1 MLPSV
6 GAFLLLQC
14 FMDDTGSLCRV
25 VCHLG
30 NGLSECS
37 LFAEMVMDMV
47 LEADSI
53 YYAVDGR
60 EILNGAYINCRQGEI
75 VGLLGRNGCGKSTML
90 EIIFGTRKGSN
101 SFVRIGGKVYTGRA
115 YRSGMLRMKP
125 QFEYIPHGLRVSS
138 LLRME
143 GFRVDDIRDESI
155 RDMWSFKVGEL
166 SGGQLAYLQ
175 IFIFLQSATPLV
187 ILDEP
192 FVGLSPVSVEH
203 VVDLL
208 REARKNKGIIISD
221 HNYEAISR
229 VSDRLMFMEDGQTRE
244 IRSLEDVRGM
254 YW

>member
-1 MLPSV
+1 
-6 GAFLLLQC
+6 
-14 FMDDTGSLCRV
+14 
-25 VCHLG
+25 
-30 NGLSECS
+30 
-37 LFAEMVMDMV
+37 MV

-60 EILNGAYINCRQGEI
+60 EILSGAYINCRQGEV

-90 EIIFGTRKGSN
+90 ETIFGTRRGAS

-125 QFEYIPHGLRVSS
+125 QFEYIPKGLRVSS

-143 GFRVDDIRDESI
+143 GLHKDRICDESI
-155 RDMWSFKVGEL
+155 LDMCSFKVDEL

-175 IFIFLQSATPLV
+175 IYIFLQSPV
-187 ILDEP
+187 SFIILDEP
-192 FVGLSPVSVEH
+192 FVGLSPISVEH

-208 REARKNKGIIISD
+208 KETRKSKGIIISD

-244 IRSLEDVRGM
+244 IRSLEDVKGR